1 MYTNKVVVVTGASNG
16 IGKAIATEYAKLNA
30 LVIAIDIK
38 EYNFNDKNI
47 IFCKADLKDEKNN

>member
-38 EYNFNDKNI
+38 EYNFLQGRFKR
-47 IFCKADLKDEKNN
+47 